1 MPVFEAGYDDFTLI
15 LYNLNYSTDY
25 IAETNDTQSDTQS
38 KIIAMIKRNSRIST
52 TDMAKELGINVNE

>member
-25 IAETNDTQSDTQS
+25 IAEMNDTQS

>member
-25 IAETNDTQSDTQS
+25 IAETNDTQS